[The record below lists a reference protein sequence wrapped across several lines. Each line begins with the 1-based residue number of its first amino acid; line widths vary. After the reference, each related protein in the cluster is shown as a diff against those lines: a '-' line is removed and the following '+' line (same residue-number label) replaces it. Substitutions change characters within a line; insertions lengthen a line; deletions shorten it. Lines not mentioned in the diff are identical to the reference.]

1 MDDNTFE
8 IRLFPR
14 ILYIIDRHS
23 VKISDNMEPANFKDD
38 LQIDDRAMIIRM
50 VEWLSKSSE
59 MRIVIISLVILAA
72 VGVLQ
77 ILTLAR
83 LTLAPVYLIPI
94 ALVTLRSTRTA
105 GLLTSVACGVM
116 WISMEVRSPSGYAF
130 LWLDAW
136 NNLLRVG
143 VFVSFAL
150 ILARLK
156 GDMVREMKLN
166 GELQAALAEVK
177 QLSGLLPI
185 CAWCK
190 RIRDDEG
197 SWQQIETYIT
207 VHSEADF
214 THGICPDCARK
225 HQAEHIR

>member
-1 MDDNTFE
+1 
-8 IRLFPR
+8 
-14 ILYIIDRHS
+14 
-23 VKISDNMEPANFKDD
+23 
-38 LQIDDRAMIIRM
+38 MIIRM
-50 VEWLSKSSE
+50 VEWLSKASE
-59 MRIVIISLVILAA
+59 MRIVIISLAILAVIGA
-72 VGVLQ
+72 VQVV
-77 ILTLAR
+77 TLAR
-83 LTLAPVYLIPI
+83 LTLAPAYLIPI

-105 GLLTSVACGVM
+105 GLLTSVVCGVM
-116 WISMEVRSPSGYAF
+116 WISMEVRSPTGNEF

-150 ILARLK
+150 ILARFK

-166 GELQAALAEVK
+166 AKLQAALAEVN

-190 RIRDDEG
+190 RIRDDQG
-197 SWQQIETYIT
+197 TWQQIETYIT

-225 HQAEHIR
+225 HKAEHIR

>member
-1 MDDNTFE
+1 
-8 IRLFPR
+8 
-14 ILYIIDRHS
+14 
-23 VKISDNMEPANFKDD
+23 MED
-38 LQIDDRAMIIRM
+38 LQTESHAVIIRM
-50 VEWLSKSSE
+50 VDWLSKTSE
-59 MRIVIISLVILAA
+59 LKIIGISIVILIGIGL
-72 VGVLQ
+72 LQ
-77 ILTLAR
+77 EFTGTR
-83 LTLAPVYLIPI
+83 VTMAPFYLIPI

-105 GLLTSVACGVM
+105 GLLTSIVCGVM
-116 WISMEVRSPSGYAF
+116 WISMDVRSPEYRF
-130 LWLDAW
+130 LWIDAW

-143 VFVSFAL
+143 VFVSSAL
-150 ILARLK
+150 LLARLK

-166 GELQAALAEVK
+166 ADLQAALAEVK

-197 SWQQIETYIT
+197 DWQQIETYIT

-225 HQAEHIR
+225 HKARIPV

>member
-1 MDDNTFE
+1 MDDIHTE
-8 IRLFPR
+8 
-14 ILYIIDRHS
+14 DH
-23 VKISDNMEPANFKDD
+23 
-38 LQIDDRAMIIRM
+38 AMIIRM
-50 VEWLSKSSE
+50 VDWLGKFSE
-59 MRIVIISLVILAA
+59 LRIILISLAILVAI
-72 VGVLQ
+72 GTLQ
-77 ILTLAR
+77 ELTR
-83 LTLAPVYLIPI
+83 VRMTMAPFYLIPI
-94 ALVTLRSTRTA
+94 LLITLRSTRTA
-105 GLLTSVACGVM
+105 ALLTSIVCGVM
-116 WISMEVRSPSGYAF
+116 WISLDVRAPDYEF
-130 LWLDAW
+130 LWLETW

-143 VFVSFAL
+143 VFVSSAL
-150 ILARLK
+150 LLARIK

-166 GELQAALAEVK
+166 ADLQAALAEVK

-225 HQAEHIR
+225 HAARGAR

>member
-1 MDDNTFE
+1 M
-8 IRLFPR
+8 
-14 ILYIIDRHS
+14 
-23 VKISDNMEPANFKDD
+23 KSDKMEPAKSVDD
-38 LQIDDRAMIIRM
+38 LQTDDRAMIIRM
-50 VEWLSKSSE
+50 VEWLSKASE
-59 MRIVIISLVILAA
+59 MRIVIISLAILAVIGA
-72 VGVLQ
+72 VQVV
-77 ILTLAR
+77 TLAR
-83 LTLAPVYLIPI
+83 LTLAPAYLIPI

-105 GLLTSVACGVM
+105 GLLTSVVCGVM
-116 WISMEVRSPSGYAF
+116 WISMEVRSPTGNEF

-150 ILARLK
+150 ILARFK

-166 GELQAALAEVK
+166 AKLQAALAEVN

-190 RIRDDEG
+190 RIRDDQG
-197 SWQQIETYIT
+197 TWQQIETYIT

-225 HQAEHIR
+225 HKAEHIR

>member
-1 MDDNTFE
+1 
-8 IRLFPR
+8 
-14 ILYIIDRHS
+14 
-23 VKISDNMEPANFKDD
+23 MEPAKSVDD
-38 LQIDDRAMIIRM
+38 LQTDDRAMIIRM
-50 VEWLSKSSE
+50 VEWLSKASE
-59 MRIVIISLVILAA
+59 MRIVIISLAILAVIGA
-72 VGVLQ
+72 VQVV
-77 ILTLAR
+77 TLAR
-83 LTLAPVYLIPI
+83 LTLAPAYLIPI

-105 GLLTSVACGVM
+105 GLLTSVVCGVM
-116 WISMEVRSPSGYAF
+116 WISMEVRSPTGNEF

-150 ILARLK
+150 ILARFK

-166 GELQAALAEVK
+166 AKLQAALAEVN

-190 RIRDDEG
+190 RIRDDQG
-197 SWQQIETYIT
+197 TWQQIETYIT

-225 HQAEHIR
+225 HKAEHIR

>member
-1 MDDNTFE
+1 
-8 IRLFPR
+8 
-14 ILYIIDRHS
+14 
-23 VKISDNMEPANFKDD
+23 MEPAALKDD
-38 LQIDDRAMIIRM
+38 LLVDDPAMIIRI
-50 VEWLSKSSE
+50 VAWLSKTSE
-59 MRIVIISLVILAA
+59 VRIVIISLVILA
-72 VGVLQ
+72 VIGVMQ
-77 ILTLAR
+77 ILTFAR
-83 LTLAPVYLIPI
+83 LTLAPAYLIPI
-94 ALVTLRSTRTA
+94 GLVTLRSTRTA
-105 GLLTSVACGVM
+105 GLLTSIVCGVM
-116 WISMEVRSPSGYAF
+116 WISMDARSPAGYVF

-150 ILARLK
+150 ILSRFKA
-156 GDMVREMKLN
+156 DMVKEMKLN
-166 GELQAALAEVK
+166 ADLQAALAEVK

-190 RIRDDEG
+190 RIRDDQG

-225 HQAEHIR
+225 HKAERIR

>member
-1 MDDNTFE
+1 
-8 IRLFPR
+8 
-14 ILYIIDRHS
+14 
-23 VKISDNMEPANFKDD
+23 MEDP
-38 LQIDDRAMIIRM
+38 QIESHAVIIRM
-50 VEWLSKSSE
+50 VDWLGKTSE
-59 MRIVIISLVILAA
+59 LKIIGISLIILI
-72 VGVLQ
+72 GIGLLQ
-77 ILTLAR
+77 TLTGTKVAM
-83 LTLAPVYLIPI
+83 APFYLIPI

-105 GLLTSVACGVM
+105 GLLTSIVCGVM
-116 WISMEVRSPSGYAF
+116 WISMDVRSPEYRF

-143 VFVSFAL
+143 VFVSSAL
-150 ILARLK
+150 LLARLK

-166 GELQAALAEVK
+166 ADLQAALAEVK

-197 SWQQIETYIT
+197 DWQQIETYIT
-207 VHSEADF
+207 IHSEADF

-225 HQAEHIR
+225 HQARVPR

>member
-1 MDDNTFE
+1 
-8 IRLFPR
+8 
-14 ILYIIDRHS
+14 
-23 VKISDNMEPANFKDD
+23 MED
-38 LQIDDRAMIIRM
+38 LQIENHAMIIRM
-50 VEWLSKSSE
+50 VDWLSKSSE
-59 MRIVIISLVILAA
+59 LKIIGISLIILI
-72 VGVLQ
+72 GIGLLQ
-77 ILTLAR
+77 TLTGTR
-83 LTLAPVYLIPI
+83 VTVVPFYLIPI

-105 GLLTSVACGVM
+105 ALLTSIVCGVM
-116 WISMEVRSPSGYAF
+116 WISMDVRSPEYVF

-143 VFVSFAL
+143 VFVSSAL
-150 ILARLK
+150 LLSRLK

-166 GELQAALAEVK
+166 ADLQAALAEVK

-197 SWQQIETYIT
+197 DWQQIETYIT
-207 VHSEADF
+207 IHSEADF

-225 HQAEHIR
+225 HQARIPR

>member
-1 MDDNTFE
+1 
-8 IRLFPR
+8 
-14 ILYIIDRHS
+14 
-23 VKISDNMEPANFKDD
+23 
-38 LQIDDRAMIIRM
+38 MIIRM
-50 VEWLSKSSE
+50 VEWLSKASE
-59 MRIVIISLVILAA
+59 MRIVIISLAILAVIGA
-72 VGVLQ
+72 VQVV
-77 ILTLAR
+77 TLAR
-83 LTLAPVYLIPI
+83 LTLAPAYLIPI

-105 GLLTSVACGVM
+105 GLLTSVVCGVM
-116 WISMEVRSPSGYAF
+116 WISMEVRSPTGSEF

-150 ILARLK
+150 ILARFK

-166 GELQAALAEVK
+166 AKLQAALAEVN

-190 RIRDDEG
+190 RIRDDQG
-197 SWQQIETYIT
+197 TWQQIETYIT

-225 HQAEHIR
+225 HKAEHIR

>member
-1 MDDNTFE
+1 
-8 IRLFPR
+8 
-14 ILYIIDRHS
+14 
-23 VKISDNMEPANFKDD
+23 MEPVNLADD

-50 VEWLSKSSE
+50 VEWLSKASE
-59 MRIVIISLVILAA
+59 VRIVVISLVILAVIGA
-72 VGVLQ
+72 VQLV
-77 ILTLAR
+77 TLAR

-105 GLLTSVACGVM
+105 GLLTSVACGVI
-116 WISMEVRSPSGYAF
+116 WISMEVRSPTGYEF

-150 ILARLK
+150 ILARFK
-156 GDMVREMKLN
+156 GDMMRELKLN
-166 GELQAALAEVK
+166 AELQAALAEVK

-225 HQAEHIR
+225 HKAERIK